1 MKKVNKLVLLLIII
15 LGICIVD
22 FVIINDKDSEKAEPE
37 KSEVESVEQVGN
49 NVETEDFSVSFE
61 TDGEETAKESNTAT
75 SSTSEGIK
83 KITSWDFENEVL
95 NQKGLVVVD
104 FYADWCGP
112 CKQLEPVLESVASQ
126 KTDVKFVRFDTD
138 NQKDAGANKVNETY
152 RIMYL
157 PTVILFKDG
166 NEINRSI
173 GFVEEK
179 GLLKLFDV

>member
-61 TDGEETAKESNTAT
+61 ADGEETAKESNTAT

-83 KITSWDFENEVL
+83 KITSWDFENAQHLLQFLHALRQEFKSWVL
-95 NQKGLVVVD
+95 LSCQ
-104 FYADWCGP
+104 P
-112 CKQLEPVLESVASQ
+112 ASS
-126 KTDVKFVRFDTD
+126 
-138 NQKDAGANKVNETY
+138 A
-152 RIMYL
+152 L
-157 PTVILFKDG
+157 
-166 NEINRSI
+166 
-173 GFVEEK
+173 
-179 GLLKLFDV
+179 